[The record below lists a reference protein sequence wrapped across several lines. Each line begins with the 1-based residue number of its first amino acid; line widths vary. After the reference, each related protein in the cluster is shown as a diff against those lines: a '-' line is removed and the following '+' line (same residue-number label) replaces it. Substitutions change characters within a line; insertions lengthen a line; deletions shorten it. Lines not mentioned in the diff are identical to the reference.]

1 VTVDEKHV
9 PDWRSLSL
17 DERRERLLE
26 ALPNLLPSLTGEDW
40 LAGAVL
46 EILAG
51 AMENLHTYVED
62 VAEPGISWA
71 EPFVELHYPVEWDW
85 EVMGPAAVPLRDE
98 DLETPEKSA
107 WRLAEGTTT
116 VLHLEAMKYL
126 TKGAAVHVKDGV
138 ALPLIA
144 PEVQAAVDAMTE
156 EERDAFF
163 EDFGKP
169 FEAGGFFADEPAEEE
184 DGKPISPELAA
195 RLEAAGE
202 PFLEFQGDVNGEPF
216 AGSTYF
222 GVDPLVVNEDE
233 KLAFYPVTVGL
244 LVHPKADGT
253 EHDFSALP
261 HEDREAFWKTFTADL
276 WEAARKL
283 REKKA
288 AEGAELSAS
297 GGAVEVSG
305 AEATAT
311 VTPAPLARI
320 QRTRVMPDGPSL
332 VSRETATLVRHAG
345 GLALP
350 RKWSSVPVWDD
361 LAAEERDSLL
371 ETYGERAFR
380 TLDDRPP
387 LLKWVTDRETE
398 KRTAV
403 LTREAE
409 DLLADRVGVKGY
421 RRLLRD
427 EDKVSREY
435 LVRRFASGSGHVE
448 VRVSWYNA
456 AAPFHADAMTQRRKD
471 LEALLQK
478 LEEPALFED
487 LNAKDREKVEYA
499 LRNLVHIQDGKRVME
514 AAARKLRNGTNP
526 VTMPVYELKTLLECH
541 GADDAMDRIRG
552 CLRALQEVRYS
563 IRVTGGSGPAYHAF
577 GPFLAGVR
585 EEKKGAGKHTDSLFH
600 LEVSREFLGCLEVF
614 RVRDDVLRKGRNAV
628 LYDFQKKL
636 SAEEKKALSQGF
648 VQGFSTLA
656 PHYDVTKGFTNEQ
669 TNLRAWIEA
678 QVTRRKDATAKGRK
692 KLQVKD
698 SAPDADEPRLY
709 GSDFCPLIPE
719 GRSLACALGHYVKG
733 RAPEAGRT
741 LGGATSRS
749 TATGG
754 PHVGGLLEVMGY
766 YYPPGMAHERRRAI
780 VRDALQDI
788 VRVVESFEGVVAA
801 RRDDGRWLTV
811 EEAAALPELELVK
824 KVKWFLFVTPDM
836 GGHMARAVEDHYN
849 ALADKGVMTHRVR
862 VERAAPQGAPA
873 PAHRVGLEGE
883 ELRVRLHAE
892 RRKRNLSQAQVAVLF
907 GVSKMAL
914 SNWET
919 EKKPIP
925 AELEALVLRWVE
937 TGQAP
942 TAEELASRRNRRT
955 GVNPRTGSLGRTTR
969 TGLPWSP
976 EVSRSKPWIGLP
988 EASVNLASGFW
999 RPL

>member
-1 VTVDEKHV
+1 MTDEKPV
-9 PDWRSLSL
+9 PEWRSLSM
-17 DERRERLLE
+17 DERRARILE
-26 ALPNLLPSLTGEDW
+26 VLPNLWTILEGKDVETLGLFGV
-40 LAGAVL
+40 LAGAV
-46 EILAG
+46 
-51 AMENLHTYVED
+51 ENLHGYMEGDPDGGSTWEN
-62 VAEPGISWA
+62 
-71 EPFVELHYPVEWDW
+71 PFVELHYPVEWDW
-85 EVMGPAAVPLRDE
+85 AGMAPIPVHAFPDE
-98 DLETPEKSA
+98 DLETEA
-107 WRLAEGTTT
+107 RVVERLAEDQIR
-116 VLHLEAMKYL
+116 VLHLEVMKRL
-126 TKGAAVHVKDGV
+126 TRGAAVHIKDGV
-138 ALPLIA
+138 PLPLIA
-144 PEVQAAVDAMTE
+144 PEVQAAADAMSE

-163 EDFGKP
+163 ADFGEP
-169 FEAGGFFADEPAEEE
+169 FEVGGVLSAVPEEDEPE
-184 DGKPISPELAA
+184 DGAEVAPGLAA
-195 RLEAAGE
+195 RLELAE
-202 PFLEFQGDVNGEPF
+202 PFLEFSGDVNGEPF
-216 AGSTYF
+216 SGSTYF
-222 GVDPLVVNEDE
+222 RVDPLVVHEDE
-233 KLAFYPVTVGL
+233 KRAFYPVTVGL
-244 LVHPKADGT
+244 FVHPKADGT
-253 EHDFSALP
+253 EHDFGSLP
-261 HEDREAFWKTFTADL
+261 REDRESFWKVFIGTIREAEEKL
-276 WEAARKL
+276 WAKTD
-283 REKKA
+283 RETPA
-288 AEGAELSAS
+288 PPVVEEPAS
-297 GGAVEVSG
+297 GE
-305 AEATAT
+305 EASTAP
-311 VTPAPLARI
+311 VTPAPLARV
-320 QRTRVMPDGPSL
+320 QKTRVMTDGPSL
-332 VSRETATLVRHAG
+332 VSKETATLVRHAG

-361 LAAEERDSLL
+361 LAVEERDRLL

-398 KRTAV
+398 KRTPV

-499 LRNLVHIQDGKRVME
+499 LRNLVHIQDGKRGME

-614 RVRDDVLRKGRNAV
+614 RVRDDVLRKGRSAV

-636 SAEEKKALSQGF
+636 STEEKKALSQGF

-709 GSDFCPLIPE
+709 GSDFCPFIPE

-733 RAPEAGRT
+733 RAPEAGWT

-754 PHVGGLLEVMGY
+754 PHVGGLIEVMGY
-766 YYPPGMAHERRRAI
+766 YYPPGAAHERRRAI

-925 AELEALVLRWVE
+925 AELEGLLLRWVE

-955 GVNPRTGSLGRTTR
+955 GVNPRTGK
-969 TGLPWSP
+969 PWKDDEDGP
-976 EVSRSKPWIGLP
+976 PVVSRGLP
-988 EASVNLASGFW
+988 E
-999 RPL
+999 